1 MLGTAVF
8 HGTLF
13 AQIEEESA
21 AVSLEAYTD
30 EFQEHFFEA
39 LKQKGIENYDKAI
52 NELLKCKQIEPT
64 NPAVNHELAKTYMAN
79 GQAMQ
84 AVEYGIAALNSDPTN
99 MWYLETLVNTVLQQ
113 GYTMDFLNGRI
124 PANNKVL
131 KENLALIFY
140 KKNDF
145 QRALELLKELGNS
158 GFSDQLMAKI
168 KDTLERQDEATITQE
183 ETVNPL
189 EEIRKELEML
199 MAREDFGTLD
209 SKSIE
214 ALEQFPSLPYFYYVR
229 GIVLSNNGNNEGAIT
244 VLEEG
249 LNYLLDDAAL
259 ADKMYKALANAYT
272 ALGNNSKANM
282 YLSKLKSGS

>member
-8 HGTLF
+8 HGALY

-52 NELLKCKQIEPT
+52 NELLKCKQIDPD
-64 NPAVNHELAKTYMAN
+64 NPAVNHELAKTYLAN

-99 MWYLETLVNTVLQQ
+99 MWYLETLINSVLQQ
-113 GYTMDFLNGRI
+113 GYTLEFLNGRI
-124 PANNKVL
+124 PVDNKVL

-145 QRALELLKELGNS
+145 QRALELLKELGKS

-168 KDTLERQDEATITQE
+168 NDTLERRDKASVTRE
-183 ETVNPL
+183 ETGNPL
-189 EEIRKELEML
+189 EDMRMELEML

-209 SKSIE
+209 AKSAE

-229 GIVLSNNGNNEGAIT
+229 GIVLAHNGNNEGAIA

-259 ADKMYKALANAYT
+259 ADKMYKTLASAYA

-282 YLSKLKSGS
+282 YLSKIKSGS

>member
-1 MLGTAVF
+1 MMGTVVF

-52 NELLKCKQIEPT
+52 NELLKCKQLEPA
-64 NPAVNHELAKTYMAN
+64 NPAVNHELAKSYLAN

-84 AVEYGIAALNSDPTN
+84 AVEYGIEAVNSDPAN
-99 MWYLETLVNTVLQQ
+99 IWYLETLVNSVLQQ
-113 GYTMDFLNGRI
+113 GNTMDYLSGRI
-124 PANNKVL
+124 PADNNKL

-140 KKNDF
+140 KRNDF
-145 QRALELLKELGNS
+145 QRAMEILKELRKS

-168 KDTLERQDEATITQE
+168 KDSIEHLDKETETRE
-183 ETVNPL
+183 ETANPL
-189 EEIRKELEML
+189 AEYQAELEML
-199 MAREDFGTLD
+199 LGQKDYEALD
-209 SKSIE
+209 VKSAE
-214 ALEQFPSLPYFYYVR
+214 ALERFPSFPYFYYMR
-229 GIVLSNNGNNEGAIT
+229 GIVLAHYGNNAEAIG

-249 LNYLLDDAAL
+249 LDYLLDDTAL
-259 ADKMYKALANAYT
+259 ADKMYKALANAYSE
-272 ALGNNSKANM
+272 LGNNSKSNM
-282 YLSKLKSGS
+282 YLSKIKSGS